1 MTTDTSER
9 GLERLIGADRVTLA
23 QAGRGARAPRAN
35 IGRRG
40 EAEHSGA
47 GN

>member
-1 MTTDTSER
+1 MTTDTGER
-9 GLERLIGADRVTLA
+9 GLERLIGADRIA
-23 QAGRGARAPRAN
+23 PGCRARAPRAN
-35 IGRRG
+35 VGRRG

>member
-23 QAGRGARAPRAN
+23 QAGTRRPGAASEHRTPRG
-35 IGRRG
+35 G
-40 EAEHSGA
+40 
-47 GN
+47 